1 MRIEDVRIELAL
13 RQISDIPVLRVVGEI
28 DVYTAPEFKSALNKT
43 ILTGAS
49 HLVIDLTDVSYMDSS
64 GFGALLSA
72 TKQVRPK
79 GGTVNLVGCS
89 EAIERMLKITSL
101 DTVFGMFPCLDDAL
115 ESISTGFNPDHPSL
129 DTQNPAP
136 NT

>member
-1 MRIEDVRIELAL
+1 LRIEDVRIELAL
-13 RQISDIPVLRVVGEI
+13 GQISDIPVLRVVGEI

-89 EAIERMLKITSL
+89 EAVHRMLKITSL

-115 ESISTGFNPDHPSL
+115 QSISPGFSSDHPS
-129 DTQNPAP
+129 P